1 MFAQVLRRLIDQV
14 GELFGKQYVSP
25 QRFGQRFEPRGA
37 VHSRTHH
44 GEIEPVITVDVKSKA
59 SGEILQIH
67 ADISDTVEEEQLLV
81 SIDPRTPRNRLAQ
94 AQAEAKAAES
104 RRKIAQTQLERV
116 ESLLKKKSLTES
128 DYDKA
133 SLELANAEAQVV
145 ASRVSVENLGI
156 ALEDTEIRAPVYGTI
171 ISMPVEKGQGISS
184 PTQDVGG
191 GTLLLRMAD
200 LRKVQV
206 RALIDETDIGKIQ
219 TGMTAKVS
227 VAAYPGRP
235 FTGEVVKIEPQ
246 AVVEQNVTM
255 FAVLI
260 SMNNKDGMLLPG
272 MSAELEIS
280 IANRE
285 DVLTV
290 PVMAL
295 RTQRDFESTASILGI
310 SEEEL
315 REQIKSSDKKDKD
328 DTQPKSQAPQTKE
341 ALAGE
346 TITIRDRTVTLPAGI
361 SADEIRKIMEKR
373 RGGSQLSDEERQLMQ
388 KVFRRGEGGGQ
399 GRRGEGRGRD
409 RKRSSTDKLGD
420 NYWVILDDNGI
431 WQPKKVSVGVTDLDR
446 VEVLG
451 GLEENDKVLMLP
463 SSHLYETQERLQSRL
478 TARMG
483 GLPGV
488 GNRSGGGSSRRR

>member
-1 MFAQVLRRLIDQV
+1 MNQRYLVLLVAGFLLPACESEEQVSLYESV
-14 GELFGKQYVSP
+14 SVKQGNISVSV
-25 QRFGQRFEPRGA
+25 EA
-37 VHSRTHH
+37 A
-44 GEIEPVITVDVKSKA
+44 GEIEPVITVEVKSKA

-67 ADISDTVEEEQLLV
+67 ADISDTVDEEQLLV

-94 AQAEAKAAES
+94 AQAEAKAAEA
-104 RRKIAQTQLERV
+104 RRKIAQTQLKRV

-133 SLELANAEAQVV
+133 TLELANAEAQVV
-145 ASRVSVENLGI
+145 ASKVSVENLGI

-171 ISMPVEKGQGISS
+171 INMPVEKGQVISS

-235 FTGEVVKIEPQ
+235 FTGEVVKVEPQ

-260 SMNNKDGMLLPG
+260 SMNNRDGLLLPG

-280 IANRE
+280 VANRE
-285 DVLTV
+285 DVLTI

-310 SEEEL
+310 SEQVL
-315 REQIKSSDKKDKD
+315 REQLKTSNAPGEEQPQGAKT
-328 DTQPKSQAPQTKE
+328 DTE
-341 ALAGE
+341 GE
-346 TITIRDRTVTLPAGI
+346 TITIRDRTVTLPAGV
-361 SADEIRKIMEKR
+361 SADEVRKIMEKR
-373 RGGSQLSDEERQLMQ
+373 RGGGQLSDAERQLMQ
-388 KVFRRGEGGGQ
+388 KIFRRDEGGGQ
-399 GRRGEGRGRD
+399 GRRGEGRGRN
-409 RKRSSTDKLGD
+409 RSRSSDGKLGD
-420 NYWVILDDNGI
+420 NYWVILDNDGS
-431 WQPKKVSVGVTDLDR
+431 WQPIKVRVGVTDLDR

-488 GNRSGGGSSRRR
+488 GSRGNSGGNSKRR